1 MLTLLSNEFFV
12 TKTFV
17 TDIINH
23 FHSIMKAIPKQAN
36 WGHKNGY

>member
-17 TDIINH
+17 TDIINQ

-36 WGHKNGY
+36 WGHKNGS